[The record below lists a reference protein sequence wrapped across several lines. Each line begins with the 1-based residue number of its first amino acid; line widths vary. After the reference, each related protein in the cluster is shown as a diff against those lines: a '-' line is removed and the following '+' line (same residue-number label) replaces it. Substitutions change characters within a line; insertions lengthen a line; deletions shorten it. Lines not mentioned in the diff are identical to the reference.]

1 MDITFSAA
9 MRNRL
14 IARRNLTVDIP
25 LSDQFTCGDD
35 LKRVLVNEIEIA
47 VAAVRQKSIL

>member
-14 IARRNLTVDIP
+14 IASSKPNLSIFRFRINSP
-25 LSDQFTCGDD
+25 
-35 LKRVLVNEIEIA
+35 
-47 VAAVRQKSIL
+47 VATI